1 MVGDRGLKIIEV
13 SDPENPVLVI
23 SIVTKYSAIG
33 VSTIEIEGMIY
44 ALVALYK
51 GGL

>member
-1 MVGDRGLKIIEV
+1 VGDRGLNIIEV

-44 ALVALYK
+44 ALVAL
-51 GGL
+51 